1 MTARMEDAR
10 IDGMDESPDSGRAV
24 VFTLVHS
31 ADDESGVRL
40 LVESLRA
47 FGGALADSTVLV
59 FQSDPGAELRV
70 YGDLDNVYGIP
81 LTVPPVWRGYHFAAK
96 VYAAS
101 EAEKMAWDDAGTLIW
116 MNPGCLVTGPPVLLD
131 VERSLDAAFRVVHVR
146 NVGSPAGSPVDGF
159 WERVYHGAGVAA
171 PEVSLE
177 SFVDRDAIRPYF
189 NSHMFSVNPSRGLLR
204 RWLEH
209 WKSAVSDEEFMSGP
223 CADEEHRI
231 FLHQAILSA
240 LLTEP
245 LAKGRLREL
254 PPEYSYPLHFHD
266 RVRED
271 RRPTTLGE
279 LVCPVYEGVFRYPE
293 SLNGLAVA
301 DPLASWLV
309 KHTLDAGS
317 A

>member
-1 MTARMEDAR
+1 MYERREDHR

-24 VFTLVHS
+24 VFTLVRS
-31 ADDESGVRL
+31 AADEGGVRL
-40 LVESLRA
+40 LIESLRA

-59 FQSDPGAELRV
+59 FQSDPGAGLRV
-70 YGDLDNVYGIP
+70 YPDLDSVYGIP
-81 LTVPPVWRGYHFAAK
+81 LTVPPVLRKHHFAAK

-101 EAEKMAWDDAGTLIW
+101 EAEKMAWDDAGILVW
-116 MNPGCLVTGPPVLLD
+116 MNSGCLVTGPPVLLD
-131 VERSLDAAFRVVHVR
+131 VGRSMDAAFRVVHVR
-146 NVGSPAGSPVDGF
+146 NVGSPADSPVDGF

-171 PEVSLE
+171 PTEALE
-177 SFVDRDAIRPYF
+177 SFVDREAIRPYF

-204 RWLEH
+204 RWLEL
-209 WKSAVSDEEFMSGP
+209 WTSAVSDEEFMSGP

-240 LLTEP
+240 LLMEP
-245 LAKGRLREL
+245 LAEGRLREL
-254 PPEYSYPLHFHD
+254 PSEYSYPLHFHD
-266 RVRED
+266 RVPED
-271 RRPTTLGE
+271 RRPATLEE

-301 DPLASWLV
+301 DPLGSWL
-309 KHTLDAGS
+309 KEHTLDAGS